1 MNNFVLPPW
10 KRIELGDPMLITDTV
25 DSLRQELN
33 AIYLKHAAP
42 TNMAAFLRYET
53 QSSLHRSD
61 CIYLSPELSAQY
73 TDRKAQL
80 CPQPSTDGLV
90 YFIGDLVMITKL

>member
-33 AIYLKHAAP
+33 AIY
-42 TNMAAFLRYET
+42 
-53 QSSLHRSD
+53 
-61 CIYLSPELSAQY
+61 QY